1 MMIYNDERLDEVNDK
16 LTLIQK
22 PDGLTFGT
30 DALLLA
36 GYVSGKFGR
45 GCELGGGSGIISM
58 LLVTRDKINTVTVY
72 EVQKEYAD
80 LIRRNAEHNRLED
93 RISAEHKDIRELTAD
108 EDCEIAFT
116 NPPYMKCDSGAQNAT
131 DAKTIARH
139 EICGDIRDF
148 CKAAAKKLKFGGSFY
163 AVYRPDRLSDI
174 MAAMRECKL
183 EPKRMTF
190 VHADTEKESS
200 MVLIE
205 AKRGA
210 KSGMMLTPPLMIYTD
225 TSHSEYSSDMN
236 HIMENGSFPKKYKR

>member
-1 MMIYNDERLDEVNDK
+1 MMIYNDERVDEVNDK

-190 VHADTEKESS
+190 VHGSALSTPS
-200 MVLIE
+200 MVLVE
-205 AKRGA
+205 GRRGG
-210 KSGMMLTPPLMIYTD
+210 KPGVKLTRPLILYPDASVT
-225 TSHSEYSSDMN
+225 EYGADGNYIMN
-236 HIMENGSFPKKYKR
+236 NGRFPDDFN